1 MWKYLHRKDVPQMI
15 LNCYPEYTGQKFRLV
30 ETKSYNLSNYWDEG
44 SRSYCKLL
52 NLATGEITNPSNRT
66 TNPFLNIAHASFDI
80 PDNYV
85 VVEHVISCGKDAGLF
100 IYAPSQ
106 NLTKFLPTQS
116 TILLNPDERK
126 CLNATKK
133 FKSSYAGVSRREQV
147 GMSVDAWEAAKAGL
161 ISKGLLKKNGALTIE
176 GKNYE

>member
-30 ETKSYNLSNYWDEG
+30 ETKSYNLNNYWDEG

-52 NLATGEITNPSNRT
+52 NITTGEITNPSNRT

-80 PDNYV
+80 PDNHI
-85 VVEHVISCGKDAGLF
+85 VVEHAISCGKDAGLF

-106 NLTKFLPTQS
+106 ILTKFLPAQS
-116 TILLNPDERK
+116 KITLNTNEK
-126 CLNATKK
+126 ICLDATKK
-133 FKSSYAGVSRREQV
+133 YKASYGGISRRQQV
-147 GMSVDAWEAAKAGL
+147 GMDTTTWETAKAGL
-161 ISKGLLKKNGALTIE
+161 IEKGLMRKNGALTIE
-176 GKNYE
+176 GKNYG